1 MNRAILVLALATS
14 AFLTGQ
20 VNGQTAAPRVTMSTI
35 LAMVSGGVPLRT
47 IIQTIRTAK
56 KIDLYINDGERN
68 RLMEAG
74 ASAGDVAQIFDAI
87 HYREY
92 MNVDAH
98 IVVPP
103 APAVKAPI
111 IAASVAAPA
120 PEAQVATVAPVAPEV
135 PAAPPAPPA
144 PVAPVASMSSAS
156 SVASATTV
164 VPFATRPE
172 PATMAAAPARPVPPV
187 VEALADPT
195 VLENSTPVR
204 LRLLHNLS
212 SADASDHQ
220 TVDLEVLEAVKV
232 GDMIVIPKGALA
244 SGTVTD
250 VERRGRMG
258 HGGRLELNVESVR
271 LPDGEKV
278 PLRGGQTEDAGDH
291 IGNTTNSVAAT
302 SLMFWPAAPVL
313 LMTHG
318 KDAIILAGTEIVARV
333 NGRVTLD
340 TAKLLA
346 QPAQL
351 TAAR

>member
-1 MNRAILVLALATS
+1 MNRAILVLALVTS
-14 AFLTGQ
+14 AFLTVH
-20 VNGQTAAPRVTMSTI
+20 VNGQTAASRMTMSTI
-35 LAMVSGGVPLRT
+35 QAMVSGGVPLPT
-47 IIQTIRTAK
+47 IVQTIRTAK
-56 KIDLYINDGERN
+56 KIDFYINDRERS

-74 ASAGDVAQIFDAI
+74 ATAGDVAQIFDAI

-103 APAVKAPI
+103 APAPAMTVPVVAASMVAAAPVGPV
-111 IAASVAAPA
+111 AAAAPVASVAVVAPMAPA
-120 PEAQVATVAPVAPEV
+120 
-135 PAAPPAPPA
+135 A
-144 PVAPVASMSSAS
+144 PVAPV
-156 SVASATTV
+156 TTV
-164 VPFATRPE
+164 VPFAPRPE
-172 PATMAAAPARPVPPV
+172 PAPVAAAPARPVLPV
-187 VEALADPT
+187 VETLVRPT

-204 LRLLHNLS
+204 LRLSHNLS
-212 SADASDHQ
+212 SADASADQ
-220 TVDLEVLEAVKV
+220 TVDFEVIEAVKV
-232 GDMIVIPKGALA
+232 GDMIVIPKGAIA

-250 VERRGRMG
+250 VERRKRTG
-258 HGGRLELNVESVR
+258 HGGKVELNVESVR

-278 PLRGGQTEDAGDH
+278 PLRGVKTMDAGDH
-291 IGNTTNSVAAT
+291 IGNATNGVVAT

-318 KDAIILAGTEIVARV
+318 KDATIAGGTEITAYV

-340 TAKLLA
+340 TGKILA

>member
-1 MNRAILVLALATS
+1 
-14 AFLTGQ
+14 
-20 VNGQTAAPRVTMSTI
+20 
-35 LAMVSGGVPLRT
+35 
-47 IIQTIRTAK
+47 
-56 KIDLYINDGERN
+56 
-68 RLMEAG
+68 
-74 ASAGDVAQIFDAI
+74 
-87 HYREY
+87 
-92 MNVDAH
+92 
-98 IVVPP
+98 
-103 APAVKAPI
+103 
-111 IAASVAAPA
+111 
-120 PEAQVATVAPVAPEV
+120 
-135 PAAPPAPPA
+135 
-144 PVAPVASMSSAS
+144 
-156 SVASATTV
+156 VASASVTTV

-172 PATMAAAPARPVPPV
+172 PATVAAAPARPVLPV
-187 VEALADPT
+187 VETLADPT

-278 PLRGGQTEDAGDH
+278 PLRGGKTEDAGDH

-318 KDAIILAGTEIVARV
+318 KDAIIPAGTEIAASV